1 MIRLQLMST
10 SGCHLCEMAEQIIAE
25 CLLNNVA
32 VTIELID
39 VAEQEQFQ
47 ARYAIRIPVLYH
59 PETNKD
65 LGWPFDF
72 VQVNQ
77 FITDIRQS

>member
-10 SGCHLCEMAEQIIAE
+10 SGCHLCELAEQVIAE
-25 CLLNNVA
+25 SLINNVA

-47 ARYAIRIPVLYH
+47 ARYAMRIPVLYH
-59 PETNKD
+59 PKTNKD

-72 VQVNQ
+72 VQVKQ
-77 FITDIRQS
+77 FITDISQS

>member
-10 SGCHLCEMAEQIIAE
+10 SGCHLCELAEQIIAE
-25 CLLNNVA
+25 SLLNNVA

-65 LGWPFDF
+65 LGWPFDV
-72 VQVNQ
+72 VQVKQ
-77 FITDIRQS
+77 FITDISQS